1 MTGDSFQIGFVSQ
14 LMSREQTR
22 HRVISQNIA
31 NVNTVGYHA
40 RDVDFETALNDVTAG
55 RASGQHLSSHRIV
68 EKQGLMVR
76 EDGNNVDIDRELGN
90 LDKTALTFNTYAQIL
105 SGKLAMLRL
114 AIGGR

>member
-1 MTGDSFQIGFVSQ
+1 M
-14 LMSREQTR
+14 MSREQTR

-40 RDVDFETALNDVTAG
+40 RDVAFETALNDVTVRAG
-55 RASGQHLSSHRIV
+55 GTLLSSHRIV

-90 LDKTALTFNTYAQIL
+90 LDKTVLTFNTYAQIL

>member
-40 RDVDFETALNDVTAG
+40 RDVAFETALNDVTA
-55 RASGQHLSSHRIV
+55 RAGGHHLSSHQIV